1 MVTSG
6 PHSYTFGK
14 VQGNSDLYWKAQRY
28 SLIREFHS
36 RPALAPPFIII
47 SHVRLLIQR
56 LRRHRARLPS
66 SPDMQHFRESG
77 SWQKTQGAGPGEKE
91 NQDRLERMLQ
101 STSGQ
106 GLGCQGVCG
115 LGEHTRV
122 LGGEAGCGRGRGP
135 RTGSPF
141 ESVLT
146 LPSRGPPL

>member
-47 SHVRLLIQR
+47 SHVRLLIRR

-66 SPDMQHFRESG
+66 SPDMQHFRENG

-91 NQDRLERMLQ
+91 DQDRLEKMLR

-106 GLGCQGVCG
+106 GLGCQGVWSGRAHSGFRVGRLG
-115 LGEHTRV
+115 LGEGV
-122 LGGEAGCGRGRGP
+122 ARGRAA
-135 RTGSPF
+135 
-141 ESVLT
+141 
-146 LPSRGPPL
+146 PLSLS